1 MMELGISQVR
11 VNTCMFS
18 AIMVFIGKIA
28 ATIFK
33 RFFVI
38 IPKGYNNWSSWPDLK
53 VGKFRLDKK

>member
-1 MMELGISQVR
+1 
-11 VNTCMFS
+11 MFS

-38 IPKGYNNWSSWPDLK
+38 IPQGYNNWSSWPDLK